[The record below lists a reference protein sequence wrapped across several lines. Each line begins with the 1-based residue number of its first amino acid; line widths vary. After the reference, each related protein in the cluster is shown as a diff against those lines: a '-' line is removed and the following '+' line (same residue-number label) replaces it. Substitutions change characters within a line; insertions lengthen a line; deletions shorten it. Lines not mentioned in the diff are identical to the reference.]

1 MKNPMTAMNPFCTP
15 VVPLMLIAVC
25 LCRAVP
31 AAEPP
36 AGIAPEQ
43 SQRLELMKSKGVDA
57 SLTILP
63 VRLAGKP
70 WDRVTEVVGLL
81 LERQGLKNIELGPTP
96 STPADTNWESLATA
110 VGAFVKTHPVTT
122 DYALY
127 AEYNGDRQTGLNEL
141 RAVVVDHAGAVVW
154 TERLTAQDEAFK
166 KMGERDPMTISVF
179 LIERLGPQFGLN
191 EATAKTAKP
200 RQMAALMDQRSGLPP
215 ESERAALPARRQTM
229 KQALPGAT
237 LLVYP
242 VRIGGNQTSV
252 PSATNIVRL
261 LNEAGG
267 CKAVSSDQ
275 TVLLKASPADPN
287 ELKMLWNLAR
297 EFRGF
302 VRTNPPAA
310 DYALY
315 ANYSFNP
322 QNADQGYVHF
332 VVCDR
337 KGEWVIVDMQ
347 NSHHP
352 DYQSVGIISRERCDQ
367 LLVKRLM
374 ESLK

>member
-1 MKNPMTAMNPFCTP
+1 
-15 VVPLMLIAVC
+15 
-25 LCRAVP
+25 
-31 AAEPP
+31 
-36 AGIAPEQ
+36 
-43 SQRLELMKSKGVDA
+43 
-57 SLTILP
+57 
-63 VRLAGKP
+63 
-70 WDRVTEVVGLL
+70 
-81 LERQGLKNIELGPTP
+81 
-96 STPADTNWESLATA
+96 
-110 VGAFVKTHPVTT
+110 
-122 DYALY
+122 
-127 AEYNGDRQTGLNEL
+127 
-141 RAVVVDHAGAVVW
+141 
-154 TERLTAQDEAFK
+154 
-166 KMGERDPMTISVF
+166 
-179 LIERLGPQFGLN
+179 
-191 EATAKTAKP
+191 
-200 RQMAALMDQRSGLPP
+200 
-215 ESERAALPARRQTM
+215 M

-242 VRIGGNQTSV
+242 ARIGGNQTSV

-267 CKAVSSDQ
+267 CKVVSSDQ

-315 ANYSFNP
+315 ADYAFNP